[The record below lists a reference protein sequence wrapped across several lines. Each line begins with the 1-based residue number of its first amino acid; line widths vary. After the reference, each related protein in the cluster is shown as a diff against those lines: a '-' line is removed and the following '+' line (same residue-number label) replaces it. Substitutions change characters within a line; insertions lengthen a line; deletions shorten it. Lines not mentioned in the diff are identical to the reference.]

1 MMKLFNRRCF
11 LLRSIILVGGYLV
24 LWTTGCRNTQKGRV
38 MGSTE
43 ANKVGS
49 HQAGAEVFRPIVCET
64 TDKLLAKAYS
74 QPMSDATAYSYD
86 GQPVRRVCF
95 IELENKTNEE
105 IGDFKEQLEEIIDT
119 KISDSM
125 AFTTVS
131 PRAVKGVLRATGL
144 RPDELFL
151 PSNMAKFSAAMQQ
164 EGAPFEYLFFAKLTS
179 GTTVDNFDKQK
190 DYMLTLEM
198 VNVNAPDDR
207 YKESMMIRKEYMRS
221 AKAKTKS
228 WFAFN

>member
-1 MMKLFNRRCF
+1 MKRLNRRCF
-11 LLRSIILVGGYLV
+11 LLRSVMLFGGGVILGAS
-24 LWTTGCRNTQKGRV
+24 GCRQTQKGRV
-38 MGSTE
+38 MSSTE

-64 TDKLLAKAYS
+64 TEKLLGKAYA
-74 QPMSDATAYSYD
+74 QPLPTSTVSYD
-86 GQPVRRVCF
+86 GQPFRRVCF
-95 IELENKTNEE
+95 VELENKTNEE

-119 KISDSM
+119 KISEST

-131 PRAVKGVLRATGL
+131 PRAIKGVLRATGL

-164 EGAPFEYLFFAKLTS
+164 EGDPFEFLLFAKLTS
-179 GTTVDNFDKQK
+179 ATTVDNFDKQK

-198 VNVNAPDDR
+198 VHIYAPDIR
-207 YKESMMIRKEYMRS
+207 HKESTMIRKEYMRS
-221 AKAKTKS
+221 AKSKAKS